1 MVQWVLPAKWRLT
14 THLCFFLWVLLWGC
28 FAHVHFCYFRYL
40 FPCTDWGRDLIGG
53 DPLALCSRFCVR
65 SRQQLA
71 SFSFLLGSKTLSF
84 SSRRMLAWSL
94 KADSKSKGDNGKKIE
109 REMENWELLVERE
122 KHEFKMGIVTYME
135 IIVLELIG
143 PILH

>member
-1 MVQWVLPAKWRLT
+1 
-14 THLCFFLWVLLWGC
+14 
-28 FAHVHFCYFRYL
+28 
-40 FPCTDWGRDLIGG
+40 
-53 DPLALCSRFCVR
+53 
-65 SRQQLA
+65 
-71 SFSFLLGSKTLSF
+71 
-84 SSRRMLAWSL
+84 MLAWSL

-122 KHEFKMGIVTYME
+122 KHEFKMGLVTYME